1 MPDIGSFHPI
11 LVHFTIALLVA
22 GVLFR
27 IVSLTGKWKF
37 TSPTAATLLI
47 AGTLFAVA
55 ATKSGDDAHGPAERI
70 PGARPMVVE
79 HEEWGERTRNLFLLI
94 AAIEIAGLAL
104 PRFRKGLLIGSA
116 AAGLAGLF
124 FVYETGEHGG
134 ELVYSYA
141 GGVGTRHDDA
151 NDVERLLIA
160 GLFHQATQDRSEG
173 RSEDAARLIGEIVRR
188 RPDDPEAQ
196 LLHVQSLLEDRGDPQ
211 AALDALRLFESDNP
225 RLRLRRGLFMAD
237 AYGELGFADSARA
250 TLTALQDEFPDS
262 GSVARA
268 LEALGQ

>member
-22 GVLFR
+22 GVIFR
-27 IVSLTGKWKF
+27 LVSLTGKWKF
-37 TSPTAATLLI
+37 TSPAAATLLI
-47 AGTLFAVA
+47 AGTLFAVGA
-55 ATKSGDDAHGPAERI
+55 VKSGDDAHGPAERI
-70 PGARPMVVE
+70 PGARGVVVE

-141 GGVGTRHDDA
+141 GGVGTRHGEPA
-151 NDVERLLIA
+151 DVERLLAA
-160 GLFHQATQDRSEG
+160 GLYHQAVQDRTAG
-173 RSEDAARLIGEIVRR
+173 RTDDATRLVGELVRR
-188 RPDDPEAQ
+188 RPDDPATQ
-196 LLHVQSLLEDRGDPQ
+196 LLHIQSLLEDRGNPE
-211 AALDALRLFESDNP
+211 AALRALSSFTAEDQRS
-225 RLRLRRGLFMAD
+225 RLRSGLYAAD
-237 AYGELGFADSARA
+237 AYLMLDLPDSARA
-250 TLTALQDEFPDS
+250 TLRALQEEFPDS
-262 GSVARA
+262 RTVAER
-268 LEALGQ
+268 LEGLDP